1 MEGILLIMYI
11 WMIVLTII
19 VIVAILMMVKIQQRA
34 REQLLMQLRARDHA
48 QEARQQEW
56 KAQQEKHQQEWK
68 EQQEKRLNQVE
79 QRLIA
84 QMHTLLEEVHT
95 KEVQDIRRIDD
106 LKRQYE
112 AALSQAHMEYAL
124 AQLPRIEDTPLPGS
138 ADV

>member
-68 EQQEKRLNQVE
+68 AQQEKRLNQVE

-84 QMHTLLEEVHT
+84 QMHTLLEDEHT
-95 KEVQDIRRIDD
+95 KEDQDIRPIDR
-106 LKRQYE
+106 LKPHDE
-112 AALSQAHMEYAL
+112 
-124 AQLPRIEDTPLPGS
+124 
-138 ADV
+138 